1 MSKSQADVPNIKEIT
16 RKLTEDG
23 LDARASVEEKLL
35 HLWQLYLESQAS
47 LKATLE
53 NIEELRQQQAQEMQE
68 VENYVEHIR
77 QLSDEREA
85 LTLEFE
91 TENEQLKGELEQLRH
106 ELAGFQNEETA
117 EMLIQQGLD
126 DIAKSSNSEQ
136 IAYLLVERARLMDE
150 LELEQHRSRSRP
162 ASRADDANL
171 TQMME
176 KERAEFEEELRQQ
189 RDSMQQLKE
198 HMHQVH
204 EEELENLK
212 EEKEKM
218 VEDLDQASKQINNLQ
233 IQLNNLSVDLEQ
245 EKQSANYKIKS
256 MEANV
261 KNAKETELCQLQDEN
276 KRLESELLAARG
288 QVKDLVKNNEAFQES
303 LRELNT
309 KYEKEREENNNR
321 QAEFD
326 NSISEFASKS
336 DDDHIHIQELKSSI
350 SLLTDEKNS
359 LGKKVESL
367 EREINELQEKE
378 ESLLNKSESIQNQD
392 SLKKYKDL
400 CVELGLE
407 KKEALEVLNETQ
419 DVLKEEIE
427 NSANLQERLA
437 LADEKAEECDQL
449 REQARVLKIRKA
461 ALEEQL
467 LQRDESNQQQ
477 TEGDKSQ
484 IAKLESKLEKLRKQI
499 EEKDIVLSERS
510 DGESHEIVTLK
521 QQLVTLQE
529 EVVAKETC
537 HKQQLEEER
546 ARVRELE
553 DYLTDYED
561 QYKEEMK
568 AKRKNVKNLQA
579 ELEGGAQLQK
589 ELEDKVASLE
599 EELKDSSEKSKE
611 HIEAK
616 RQLEQKLTSAGS
628 HEKTA
633 DETKEQIS
641 LLEKALQQVESDN
654 NDLAKKYSDSIA
666 QYQELEKQLRSEK
679 ETSCELK
686 VRLEAGESEQTAEL
700 QQLEKEVTSLRA
712 ELIQRKSHI
721 TKLESEVLGSKSD
734 QERELNRLKQ
744 QNEQLQTSHKKE
756 IENLAKNLEKS
767 YKDLSDSRA
776 TLREREEET
785 IHLKHRMN
793 VDGREATHK
802 LEMEVKLRHDF
813 EKRNQILEEELN
825 KQQSDPEVW
834 NQLREKMD
842 QVANMEKAKENLEEE
857 LDRKSITCRN
867 TETKLAQRSLDQS
880 TALQEANRR
889 LEESE
894 EKISSLQHDLHQA
907 VLKLESSE
915 RQVRD
920 ITALRGEVQ
929 RSKDEVIHLRS
940 QLQEEKLN
948 RTLEAQHTEELRK
961 HMALLKE
968 KETRMTAQNREL
980 QHMLLDM
987 ENKMSKVQDQSRSA
1001 SSMQNV
1007 VENAKQTL
1015 ADQVAKLQKEIE
1027 TQQLELLASS
1037 DRYDNQVR
1045 RYEDRK
1051 AMHKTKLQ
1059 RAREIYNR
1067 EKSRLREYIYKLEEE
1082 LRLSKMSL
1090 DKEVEF
1096 KEKTVDDYKMLMKE
1110 KRELL
1115 SRLSEEEER
1124 AKDKTRLSSMLQVR
1138 CKFLE
1143 EENSGL
1149 QDRVEL
1155 VQRQKQEAEKTLKDR
1170 RDKAKE
1176 ALRSLTPLSTVQT
1189 PRSMTPLTPMRS
1201 LSPVRLNSTGITP
1214 HSTMS
1219 SGLGLSIDSSWD
1231 NNILDAVL
1239 TMQSAHKNG
1248 IFGRS
1253 YERSSSFDGLDD

>member
-303 LRELNT
+303 MTSMNEQLRELNT

-449 REQARVLKIRKA
+449 REQ
-461 ALEEQL
+461 
-467 LQRDESNQQQ
+467 
-477 TEGDKSQ
+477 
-484 IAKLESKLEKLRKQI
+484 
-499 EEKDIVLSERS
+499 
-510 DGESHEIVTLK
+510 
-521 QQLVTLQE
+521 
-529 EVVAKETC
+529 
-537 HKQQLEEER
+537 
-546 ARVRELE
+546 
-553 DYLTDYED
+553 
-561 QYKEEMK
+561 
-568 AKRKNVKNLQA
+568 
-579 ELEGGAQLQK
+579 